1 MLFSILTNDMFFSV
15 MVIQTCKTIQMT
27 TFNIPVQEFLMRL
40 WELKKDFLVLLNMR
54 FYKVLQRLFSI
65 KPWKCYSTM
74 LGNNNI
80 NSNSKIHFICEVI
93 TITENVLHFVTPWRA
108 RRIQNRHV
116 DKIQKKLQ
124 NPVHIRCLPGF

>member
-54 FYKVLQRLFSI
+54 FYNNFSVLNH
-65 KPWKCYSTM
+65 K
-74 LGNNNI
+74 N
-80 NSNSKIHFICEVI
+80 VI
-93 TITENVLHFVTPWRA
+93 PPCLVTITLIV
-108 RRIQNRHV
+108 IQRYTSSV
-116 DKIQKKLQ
+116 KS
-124 NPVHIRCLPGF
+124 